1 MRLFQL
7 SNKNYLFIQDRSD
20 EEGIDITL
28 YDKDKKLV
36 DGGILETDIDIDS
49 EEAIKDSLC
58 FMDLDSSKL
67 TWKELDCD
75 LIEDFED

>member
-36 DGGILETDIDIDS
+36 DGGILETDVDIDS
-49 EEAIKDSLC
+49 EEAIKDSLY